1 MSAALVGE
9 QRAVVWYTL
18 YRSPLSASRWK
29 LGVWIGP
36 PKVLLAPKPTS
47 SVRISRTLG
56 APAGASTPLGK
67 SGTEPFRVRSIF
79 PLKGGS
85 GVGNTLGVSDAA
97 ARGRALDA
105 TADAAMRDVEPSSRR
120 RLISSLPAEDG
131 AFDFLS
137 DWLSL
142 IVSSRPTLRTA
153 TLFLRRTYRFGFAG
167 LHHLRV
173 RRQI

>member
-1 MSAALVGE
+1 M
-9 QRAVVWYTL
+9 
-18 YRSPLSASRWK
+18 RWK

-105 TADAAMRDVEPSSRR
+105 TADAAEGRGAKQSASADFKLARWGWSI
-120 RLISSLPAEDG
+120 RLL
-131 AFDFLS
+131 
-137 DWLSL
+137 
-142 IVSSRPTLRTA
+142 V
-153 TLFLRRTYRFGFAG
+153 
-167 LHHLRV
+167 
-173 RRQI
+173 